1 MSFRQKLKQIFSSRQ
16 TSSPE
21 TLEPP
26 TSAPVQPTNHSSTS
40 FPTFAIKKT
49 KTNATTKTT
58 KEAQK
63 REKREKKEQKK
74 RDKRKN
80 SKPKIELYKPYEIP
94 PSKYRGPRDE
104 AHQQRLN
111 AYTFNSAGS
120 STRVAQANSPELSP
134 RATIFVPARSGSDV
148 SEKIGPLPMVDMV
161 EDVASEFMFYFYFYS
176 VVVSRSR
183 FVYLLLHVFEC

>member
-1 MSFRQKLKQIFSSRQ
+1 MSFRQKIKQVFHRPS
-16 TSSPE
+16 TSPATPE
-21 TLEPP
+21 PAQLI
-26 TSAPVQPTNHSSTS
+26 SHSTPS

-63 REKREKKEQKK
+63 REKKEKKEQKRREK
-74 RDKRKN
+74 RSN

-111 AYTFNSAGS
+111 AYTFNTFNTMGS
-120 STRVAQANSPELSP
+120 SARITQMSSPDLSP
-134 RATIFVPARSGSDV
+134 TATRAAPSRRGSDV
-148 SEKIGPLPMVDMV
+148 SGKMESIQVDLV
-161 EDVASEFMFYFYFYS
+161 EDVTGTFLYISLFNHLWIAAASS
-176 VVVSRSR
+176 AK
-183 FVYLLLHVFEC
+183 C